1 MNSHPKRLV
10 LFAMLLTVVT
20 VSTPRANGND
30 NDIVGYRVDK
40 AEVVIVCPLTVGGSF
55 EAKTTAMSGE
65 IGARAGDP
73 IIGAIQ
79 VNLATLNT
87 GIGLRDR
94 HMREN
99 YLEVQKG
106 PEYAT
111 ATLENIRLEKLDG
124 KTVMKAMLRL
134 HGQRREVTGTAE
146 IRHENGRARVVAHF
160 PVKVTDF
167 QIAKPS
173 YLGVGVREE
182 IQVKVSMTASP
193 TSSVASRR

>member
-87 GIGLRDR
+87 GI
-94 HMREN
+94 
-99 YLEVQKG
+99 G

>member
-1 MNSHPKRLV
+1 MNTNSKRLV
-10 LFAMLLTVVT
+10 LLAILLTVGT
-20 VSTPRANGND
+20 VSTTRAENEF
-30 NDIVGYRVDK
+30 VGYRIDK

-65 IGARAGDP
+65 ISARPGDP

-79 VNLATLNT
+79 VNLETLDT

-111 ATLENIRLEKLDG
+111 ATLENIRVEKLDG

-146 IRHENGRARVVAHF
+146 IRHENGRARVVAQF

-182 IQVKVSMTASP
+182 ITVKVSMTASA
-193 TSSVASRR
+193 TNSVASRR

>member
-20 VSTPRANGND
+20 VSTSRANG

-65 IGARAGDP
+65 IGARAGEP

-79 VNLATLNT
+79 VNLATLDT

-111 ATLENIRLEKLDG
+111 ATLEDIRVEKLDG

-146 IRHENGRARVVAHF
+146 IRHENGRARVIAQF

-182 IQVKVSMTASP
+182 IQVKVTMTASP
-193 TSSVASRR
+193 TSNVAARR

>member
-1 MNSHPKRLV
+1 MNSNPKRLV

-20 VSTPRANGND
+20 VSTSRANG

-79 VNLATLNT
+79 VNLQTLDT
-87 GIGLRDR
+87 GIGLRNR

-111 ATLENIRLEKLDG
+111 ATLEDIRLERLDG
-124 KTVMKAMLRL
+124 KTTIKAMLRL
-134 HGQRREVTGTAE
+134 HGQRREVQGTAE
-146 IRHENGRARVVAHF
+146 IRHENGRVRVLAQF
-160 PVKVTDF
+160 PVKVTEF
-167 QIAKPS
+167 LIPKPS

-193 TSSVASRR
+193 TSNVAARR